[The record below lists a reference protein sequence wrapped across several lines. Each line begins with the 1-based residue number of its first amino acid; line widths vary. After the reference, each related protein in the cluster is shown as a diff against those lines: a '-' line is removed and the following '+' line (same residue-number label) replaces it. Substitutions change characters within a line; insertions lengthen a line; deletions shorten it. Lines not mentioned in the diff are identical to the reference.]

1 MNLDEATDQSDR
13 EELSQYM
20 RKELEDRINRKYWK
34 VIPSKSLRKV
44 QVPIPMAWSMRI
56 KINQIGEI
64 KKWKEILCAGGHR

>member
-20 RKELEDRINRKYWK
+20 CKELEDRINRNYWK
-34 VIPSKSLRKV
+34 VIPSKSLQKV
-44 QVPIPMAWSMRI
+44 QVPIPMTWSMRI

-64 KKWKEILCAGGHR
+64 KKWKERLCAGGHR